1 MSSISGTE
9 FVFSMKKIYF
19 NTTERGLTIS
29 FLKKLL
35 TGQNVKNKSENT
47 NSPSNGR
54 NIPLPILYRNN
65 FAA

>member
-1 MSSISGTE
+1 
-9 FVFSMKKIYF
+9 MKKIYF

-47 NSPSNGR
+47 TPLRMDGISPYLFYIGITLQHK
-54 NIPLPILYRNN
+54 NI
-65 FAA
+65 

>member
-1 MSSISGTE
+1 
-9 FVFSMKKIYF
+9 MKKIYF